1 MGRQDP
7 EVMQTV
13 TIRQA
18 NDKGSITMEMAIIAP
33 LIMLCLLIIFHIAVW
48 SQASSI
54 AHAASSA
61 ALTDA
66 RRLEG
71 SEASGSAVAQKV
83 LQDNSMMLRDSNIS
97 VSVNGETVTVRVTG
111 RSTSFVPGK
120 ISTVTSEARGPKE
133 RTTAP

>member
-71 SEASGSAVAQKV
+71 SEASGSAAAQKV

>member
-7 EVMQTV
+7 EVIQTV
-13 TIRQA
+13 TNRQTR
-18 NDKGSITMEMAIIAP
+18 DKGSITMEMAIIAP

-71 SEASGSAVAQKV
+71 SEASGTAAARKI
-83 LQDNSMMLRDSNIS
+83 LQDNSTMLKDSN
-97 VSVNGETVTVRVTG
+97 VSVNVTGETVTVRITG

-120 ISTVTSEARGPKE
+120 MSTVTSEVRGPKE